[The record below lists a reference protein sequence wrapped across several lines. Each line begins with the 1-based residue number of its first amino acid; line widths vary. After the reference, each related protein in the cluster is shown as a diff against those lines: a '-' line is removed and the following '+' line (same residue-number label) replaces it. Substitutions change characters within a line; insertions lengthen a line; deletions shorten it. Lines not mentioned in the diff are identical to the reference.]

1 MKKVTALRPAGPG
14 RVVIDLDGAPW
25 RRVSV
30 EAAVGAGLAP
40 GVVLDRRQARRL
52 GQALRREAALGTALK
67 ALHHG
72 DHTVA
77 TLDARLAAR
86 GIAPRERS
94 RALETLTDSGLVDD
108 ARVARSRAATLA
120 ERGCGD
126 AMIRDDLERR
136 GITIELVEEALAAL
150 EPEPERARALATR
163 CGGGTTTIRSLAAKG
178 FAEDSLEQLV
188 AILNHEAL
196 G

>member
-14 RVVIDLDGAPW
+14 RVVIDLDGEAW
-25 RRVSV
+25 RRVPV
-30 EAAVGAGLAP
+30 EAAVRAGLAP
-40 GVVLDRRQARRL
+40 GVLLDRARARRL
-52 GQALRREAALGTALK
+52 GRALRREAALGTALR

-86 GIAPRERS
+86 GIAPGERS

-108 ARVARSRAATLA
+108 ARVARRRAVILA

-136 GITIELVEEALAAL
+136 GVATELVEEALAAL
-150 EPEPERARALATR
+150 ESERERARALATR
-163 CGGGTTTIRSLAAKG
+163 CGGGTKAIRSLAAKG
-178 FAEDSLEQLV
+178 FAEDSLAPLI
-188 AILNHEAL
+188 AILDHEAL